1 MTEFLN
7 WCNSNVGFVSVLLS
21 ALTLLVSVIAVVVS
35 IHTARLPYKKK
46 VLVSAGNT
54 ISDMGIGLHITATNI
69 GNRNIT
75 IKTIGFLIDAKVY
88 VNKNTLFDSQISLA
102 QGVTTSQYYDLNEFK
117 TTLASMKANPLT
129 MIKAFVED
137 SEGTRYKKNLALVKT
152 IIKLEPYESEYNQF
166 GN

>member
-35 IHTARLPYKKK
+35 IQTARLPYKKK
-46 VLVSAGNT
+46 VLVSTGNT

-75 IKTIGFLIDAKVY
+75 IKTIGFLIDTQVY

-117 TTLASMKANPLT
+117 TTLSSMKANPIT
-129 MIKAFVED
+129 MVKAFVED
-137 SEGTRYKKNLALVKT
+137 SEGRRYKKNLSLVKT
-152 IIKLEPYESEYNQF
+152 IIK
-166 GN
+166 